1 MVICIA
7 ISIFFKQFL
16 RNKTWSCFPLK
27 ELGHLE
33 VPGMRLPIIRS
44 DNAFSLECM
53 QGRESELH
61 GILVAGTTIGTQLN
75 SDYLGDGLVSRFNS
89 NFVRLFQLC
98 QSLFSSLPSDCSK
111 WLRWY
116 IYIYIWMWVA
126 SSLNYYTIVV
136 IFVVSSANFC
146 FLESGRL
153 WPRMSWH
160 LRT

>member
-53 QGRESELH
+53 QGREAELH

-116 IYIYIWMWVA
+116 IYIYIHMNVGGKFIKLLYHC
-126 SSLNYYTIVV
+126 SHFRSVFRKL
-136 IFVVSSANFC
+136 
-146 FLESGRL
+146 LL
-153 WPRMSWH
+153 SWKRAT
-160 LRT
+160 LA